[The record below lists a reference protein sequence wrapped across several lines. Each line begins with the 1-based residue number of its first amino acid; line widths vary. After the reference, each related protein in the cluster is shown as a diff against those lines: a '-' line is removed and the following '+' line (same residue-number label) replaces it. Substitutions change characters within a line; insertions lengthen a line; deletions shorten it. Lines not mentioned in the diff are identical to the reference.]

1 MATTIATLKVLLTA
15 DDKDF
20 DRGMK
25 SASSHLDELDKKAG
39 ITAAQIQSLASSMA
53 TAGAA
58 MATTFGTALAFA
70 IKSASDLSEATNKVQ
85 VVFGDAAKSIE
96 DFAKSSAT
104 NLGLSRAAT
113 LDYAGSLGNM
123 FVSMKLTN
131 TGAAELSKGILALA
145 ADIASFNNI
154 NVTEALDKLKSG
166 LQGEAEPL
174 RAVGVLLSDVA
185 IKAKAA
191 EVGIKG
197 KADALSEAQ
206 KVLLRYLVILDQ
218 TEKAQGDFARTSTGM
233 ANSARI
239 LQAQFQDLA
248 AEIGGKFTTATNT
261 ALGVVVQMMAV
272 FNNLPPSIMG
282 AAAAFLAIGTAVGA
296 ATLAIGAVVAL
307 IGGPLTLAL
316 AGLVAWVGA
325 ISIGIAQNWDAISEA
340 TQGLSI
346 NWTGAFR
353 AMAGAAGYIVD
364 IISAVARQV
373 IIAFD
378 VILNGAR
385 IMANG
390 VVAAFQSLKASV
402 GNIFQAI
409 AAGDVIGM
417 ANALTQSFG
426 QAFTSAG
433 AAMSADLSALA
444 NRAMTGMRATADFL
458 GGSTSRAF
466 MAAFDKGVNA
476 AQSFDFSKLKQKI
489 LDELNGLQGAAEK
502 GGKGTGKAA
511 ADAMRKEMI
520 DGVNEMLDT
529 LKVGVKVSKGY
540 WDQMANDVKSSLV
553 AQAAVVKQL
562 NNALKDIAI
571 DRALNEKRQIDISI
585 FNWERLPVAIKKA
598 VTDAGIAVKV
608 TFPGII
614 NEFELL
620 KLAMVSAE
628 KAGGE
633 FAKEMGFVADKLS
646 DKLGDA
652 LEEINKAA
660 PKTTEIL
667 KKEAAQWA
675 DFVRKNVE
683 KIREDIHN
691 NLGKG
696 LGDVAILIGKAMGAS
711 LGEVR
716 KFSTGLLEII
726 DGIPGKMGDRL
737 REGANKVLEFVN
749 RIDTLLRGLHK
760 IFNQIPDG
768 LGAMIEKVVGLFKG
782 SGGKSRLEQAL
793 DEMIGPVTKSGG
805 NSGQGF
811 ASGFL
816 GKLGLISSGIA
827 TFFATRGQ
835 GEAVGLA
842 GSIAAGAQMG
852 AAFGGGFGA
861 AAGAAIGAFIG
872 GFKSDSK
879 KTRFFTGGLFS
890 LFFGGKSDEEKAAEK
905 KAKEE
910 AVKQAA
916 LSAQDFVN
924 TVNQGILDTMSK
936 GLALLESIAA
946 SEALDVPRKALRRF
960 VNKLMLILGEFVE
973 QTKQFSIEAAKHAG
987 EVSENLGKGIELML
1001 GGAQLIDAINKA
1013 EDVSDS
1019 KIQSFINT
1027 TLSIAQAWL
1036 EATEKIELGVAKRAG
1051 KISERLKASF
1061 ELISAIP
1068 EAIAGI
1074 IGAAAYKPVG
1084 ANAFDAFIADLALV
1098 LDKVIKA
1105 AETIDKELLKKA
1117 ADIGESVGKVMA
1129 LIKSAFEGLASV
1141 REYKGFTAELFDQL
1155 AADIKLAVDK
1165 LGAIAAS
1172 IGQEAA
1178 TKAGEFAQS
1187 AGKVVGIIK
1196 DAVDAFNAL
1205 DDLQNVESGPFAAIE
1220 IYIRRSIE
1228 LMARVAGSVTDE
1240 LMAQVEVFSNKT
1252 KAVFDALKSAVSV
1265 FVDLSNL
1272 SGGRDNAGGNF
1283 PDISTA
1289 FERLAAFT
1297 EKAVERIAQMANSD
1311 ASQMVDSALVF
1322 AAKAQ
1327 QIFSLISAGVSALK
1341 GLGELTASP
1350 FDGFN
1355 NLANGFATA
1364 LYKMVDLVGKAGE
1377 FRDLAADFKS
1387 RIMEAVRDLQ
1397 AGMTSIASAT
1407 MSGAAGY
1414 GGVEEQSYS
1423 AYMPRVDVA
1432 AAPSVPSGTS
1442 GGSSSGGRT
1451 SGMTINF
1458 EPGSIAPQGGLI
1470 YEGQVGDLII
1480 RKIEEAERQG
1490 RLSLGTPAT
1499 V

>member
-1 MATTIATLKVLLTA
+1 M
-15 DDKDF
+15 
-20 DRGMK
+20 
-25 SASSHLDELDKKAG
+25 
-39 ITAAQIQSLASSMA
+39 
-53 TAGAA
+53 
-58 MATTFGTALAFA
+58 
-70 IKSASDLSEATNKVQ
+70 
-85 VVFGDAAKSIE
+85 
-96 DFAKSSAT
+96 
-104 NLGLSRAAT
+104 
-113 LDYAGSLGNM
+113 
-123 FVSMKLTN
+123 
-131 TGAAELSKGILALA
+131 
-145 ADIASFNNI
+145 ADIA
-154 NVTEALDKLKSG
+154 
-166 LQGEAEPL
+166 
-174 RAVGVLLSDVA
+174 
-185 IKAKAA
+185 
-191 EVGIKG
+191 
-197 KADALSEAQ
+197 
-206 KVLLRYLVILDQ
+206 
-218 TEKAQGDFARTSTGM
+218 
-233 ANSARI
+233 
-239 LQAQFQDLA
+239 
-248 AEIGGKFTTATNT
+248 
-261 ALGVVVQMMAV
+261 
-272 FNNLPPSIMG
+272 
-282 AAAAFLAIGTAVGA
+282 
-296 ATLAIGAVVAL
+296 L
-307 IGGPLTLAL
+307 I
-316 AGLVAWVGA
+316 
-325 ISIGIAQNWDAISEA
+325 I
-340 TQGLSI
+340 
-346 NWTGAFR
+346 
-353 AMAGAAGYIVD
+353 
-364 IISAVARQV
+364 
-373 IIAFD
+373 
-378 VILNGAR
+378 
-385 IMANG
+385 
-390 VVAAFQSLKASV
+390 
-402 GNIFQAI
+402 
-409 AAGDVIGM
+409 
-417 ANALTQSFG
+417 
-426 QAFTSAG
+426 
-433 AAMSADLSALA
+433 
-444 NRAMTGMRATADFL
+444 
-458 GGSTSRAF
+458 
-466 MAAFDKGVNA
+466 
-476 AQSFDFSKLKQKI
+476 
-489 LDELNGLQGAAEK
+489 
-502 GGKGTGKAA
+502 GKG
-511 ADAMRKEMI
+511 
-520 DGVNEMLDT
+520 
-529 LKVGVKVSKGY
+529 
-540 WDQMANDVKSSLV
+540 
-553 AQAAVVKQL
+553 
-562 NNALKDIAI
+562 
-571 DRALNEKRQIDISI
+571 
-585 FNWERLPVAIKKA
+585 F
-598 VTDAGIAVKV
+598 
-608 TFPGII
+608 
-614 NEFELL
+614 
-620 KLAMVSAE
+620 
-628 KAGGE
+628 
-633 FAKEMGFVADKLS
+633 
-646 DKLGDA
+646 
-652 LEEINKAA
+652 
-660 PKTTEIL
+660 
-667 KKEAAQWA
+667 
-675 DFVRKNVE
+675 
-683 KIREDIHN
+683 
-691 NLGKG
+691 GKG
-696 LGDVAILIGKAMGAS
+696 LEQVN
-711 LGEVR
+711 
-716 KFSTGLLEII
+716 KFATGLFEII